1 MGLAMA
7 MLGRD
12 GGNAGK
18 GCVWGDTNILLLA
31 VLWGFKYHRA
41 LRLRCLAAAHP
52 ELSPWFHLAAQH
64 RQIHLSKLDC
74 NEQVRGFSV

>member
-1 MGLAMA
+1 MA

-18 GCVWGDTNILLLA
+18 GCVWRDTNIPLLA

-52 ELSPWFHLAAQH
+52 ELSPWFHLAARH

>member
-1 MGLAMA
+1 MRLAVA

-12 GGNAGK
+12 VGNAGK
-18 GCVWGDTNILLLA
+18 GCVWGDTNILVLA
-31 VLWGFKYHRA
+31 VFWGFKYHWA

-52 ELSPWFHLAAQH
+52 ELSLWFHLAAQH

-74 NEQVRGFSV
+74 NEQVQGFSV

>member
-52 ELSPWFHLAAQH
+52 ELSLWFHLAARH